1 MMASGPTIGLAL
13 SGGGAR
19 GFAHVAACE
28 AFDIAGLRPTRIAG
42 TSMGALVGAL
52 YASGMNGAD
61 IGDYFVGC
69 FKSQT
74 QVMGRIMKAEHRT
87 RPLFKFSW
95 RNWTPLDPAAIIE
108 TFMPP
113 DFPHTFEDLSI
124 PLRVSAVDYYRG
136 QEIVF
141 DSGPLIP
148 ALAASMSLP
157 AIFRPVEYQGKL
169 LIDGGAV
176 NPLPVDQAGEDM
188 DYLVASD
195 VVLLPRGEAP
205 KIPQPLEALVGAM
218 QILMQSAARGK
229 LRDYKPDV
237 LVRPDINRF
246 TAFDFF
252 RASEI
257 VAGGRAAMTPIV
269 EFLEAL

>member
-1 MMASGPTIGLAL
+1 MTTAPTIGLAL

-19 GFAHVAACE
+19 GLAHVAACE
-28 AFDIAGLRPTRIAG
+28 AFDLAGVRPTRIAG
-42 TSMGALVGAL
+42 VSMGALVGAL
-52 YASGMNGAD
+52 YATGMKGAD
-61 IGDYFVGC
+61 VGDYLVDC
-69 FKSQT
+69 FRSQT
-74 QVMGRIMKAEHRT
+74 QVMGRVMKAENRT

-108 TFMPP
+108 TFMPS
-113 DFPHTFEDLSI
+113 DFPHTFEELSI
-124 PLRVSAVDYYRG
+124 PLRVSAVDYYQG
-136 QEIVF
+136 QEVVF

-148 ALAASMSLP
+148 ALAASMALP
-157 AIFRPVEYQGKL
+157 AMFHPVEYQGRL

-176 NPLPVDQAGEDM
+176 NPLPVDRAGEGM
-188 DYLVASD
+188 DCLVASD

-205 KIPQPLEALVGAM
+205 KIPKPLEALVGAM

-252 RASEI
+252 SATEI
-257 VAGGRAAMTPIV
+257 IGDGKAAMTPIV

>member
-1 MMASGPTIGLAL
+1 MAPPPTIGLAL

-19 GFAHVAACE
+19 GLAHVAACE
-28 AFDIAGLRPTRIAG
+28 AFDTAGVRPTRIAG
-42 TSMGALVGAL
+42 VSMGALVGAL
-52 YASGMNGAD
+52 YATGMRGAD
-61 IGDYFVGC
+61 VGDYLVDLFR
-69 FKSQT
+69 SQT

-113 DFPHTFEDLSI
+113 GFPHTFEKLEI
-124 PLRVSAVDYYRG
+124 PLRISAVDYYKG

-141 DSGPLIP
+141 ESGPLIP
-148 ALAASMSLP
+148 ALAASMALP
-157 AIFRPVEYQGKL
+157 AVFRPVEYQGRL

-176 NPLPVDQAGEDM
+176 NPLPVDRAGEDM

-229 LRDYKPDV
+229 LRDYRPDV
-237 LVRPDINRF
+237 LVRPDINRY

-252 RASEI
+252 RAPDI
-257 VAGGRAAMTPIV
+257 VAGGKAEMGAIV
-269 EFLEAL
+269 EFLDGL